1 MNQKPDQDD
10 NLEGMTVVEQTMR
23 TQKEYWREISQRVAS
38 LESREFPHGGPK
50 RILFFGVGSSY
61 IAAKLCQL
69 TLKRDRTRQRVPVI
83 VCPSTHIGLD
93 ALPAK
98 GDWVFAFTHRAG
110 GGPTIQALELAERL
124 GAFTVQVSAQ
134 GVAQH
139 SSAQYLL
146 PTTPL
151 ERVEPHTAAVTGAIC
166 AVTSLLLGDKCVEE
180 WEALTSLPTPSLEL
194 CQRRAGKGPAVLLG
208 EWEGEWLARE
218 GALKLME
225 MARLPVRAFGSEEFF
240 HGPMFSAQPTD
251 SIWHISL
258 PKDPRNGDIH
268 ATHQIGVFGSSPLA
282 WMPALLELQWM
293 ALATALNLGVN
304 PDLNLRPLPTPAT
317 ESLVGSDHAHSEAG
331 GA

>member
-1 MNQKPDQDD
+1 MTDSNQ
-10 NLEGMTVVEQTMR
+10 NEEAAMTVVEETMR
-23 TQKEYWREISQRVAS
+23 TQKDYWREISQRVAS

-50 RILFFGVGSSY
+50 RIIFFGLGSSY

-69 TLKRDRTRQRVPVI
+69 TLKRDRTRKRVPVI
-83 VCPSTHIGLD
+83 VCPSTHVGID
-93 ALPAK
+93 AQPTK
-98 GDWVFAFTHRAG
+98 GDWVFAFTHRAS
-110 GGPTIQALELAERL
+110 GGPTIQALELADRL

-139 SSAQYLL
+139 PAAHYLL

-180 WEALTSLPTPSLEL
+180 WEALTSLPTPSLDL
-194 CQRRAGKGPAVLLG
+194 CRRRAGSGPVVLIG

-225 MARLPVRAFGSEEFF
+225 MARLPVRAFGSEEYF
-240 HGPMFSAQPTD
+240 HGPMFSNKEGD

-258 PKDPRNGDIH
+258 PKDPRNEDIRP
-268 ATHQIGVFGSSPLA
+268 THQIGVFGSSPLA

-304 PDLNLRPLPTPAT
+304 PDLNLRPMSESASDASPPDLGSAT
-317 ESLVGSDHAHSEAG
+317 AAV
-331 GA
+331 